1 MEFFTLGVYNST
13 KDEYFN
19 KLRDNNIDTFF
30 DIRQRRGVRG
40 AKYKFVNSKRLQANL
55 TEFGIDYYHI
65 KELAPTKEIRNLQ
78 KQADKE
84 SGDKKRSRDQ
94 LGNVFIE
101 EYKSRILN
109 EYDLHDLIR
118 DLKEKGANR
127 VALFC
132 VEEKPEAC
140 HRSLV
145 TEKLKQMGFKIT
157 HL

>member
-13 KDEYFN
+13 KDEYYN
-19 KLRDNNIDTFF
+19 KLRDNDIDTFC

-40 AKYKFVNSKRLQANL
+40 SKYKFVNSKRLQATL
-55 TEFGIDYYHI
+55 KEFGIDYFHI
-65 KELAPTKEIRNLQ
+65 KELSPTKEIRNLQ

-109 EYDLHDLIR
+109 EYDLQDLIR
-118 DLKEKGANR
+118 DLEEKGANR